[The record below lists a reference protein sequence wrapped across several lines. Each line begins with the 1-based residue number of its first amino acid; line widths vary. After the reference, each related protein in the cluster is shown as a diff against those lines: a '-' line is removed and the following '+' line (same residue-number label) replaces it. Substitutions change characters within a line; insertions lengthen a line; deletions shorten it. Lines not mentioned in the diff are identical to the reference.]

1 MEHTQLDCRNI
12 PLLQRPRGKVRV
24 VLDSD
29 AFNEIDDQYALSY
42 ALSIPDKLEV
52 EAIYAAP
59 FFNTLSSSPAD
70 GMEKSYQEILRL
82 IPLLHREDLKDRIYR
97 GSTDYLKDEQTPQDS
112 PAARDL
118 VRRAMAMP
126 QGERLYVV
134 AIGAI
139 TNVASA
145 LIMEPAIRDKII
157 LVWLGGHGYQWPD
170 TKEFN
175 LRQDIAAARVVFGC
189 GAPMVQIPCK
199 GVTSHLRTTEPELRE
214 HMLGKSDIGT
224 YLYNIT
230 CNIVKQYNVK
240 CWSRV
245 IWDLSA
251 MMWLAG
257 PEDCFIEHFDH
268 SPVVSYDGL
277 YCVDRSRHLIKIID
291 YMERDLIFAEFFS
304 VLAGTKDKE

>member
-1 MEHTQLDCRNI
+1 MDHTQLNLRNL

-29 AFNEIDDQYALSY
+29 AFNEIDDQFALSY
-42 ALSIPDKLEV
+42 ALSVPDKLEV

-59 FFNTLSSSPAD
+59 FYNRLSNSPGD

-97 GSTDYLKDEQTPQDS
+97 GSTDYLADEQTPQDS

-126 QGERLYVV
+126 EGERLYVV

-145 LIMEPAIRDKII
+145 LLMEPAIRDKII
-157 LVWLGGHGYQWPD
+157 LIWLGGNGYHWPD

-175 LRQDIAAARVVFGC
+175 MRQDIAAARIVFGC

-199 GVTSHLRTTEPELRE
+199 GVTSHLSTTEPELRE
-214 HMLGKSDIGT
+214 HMLGKSEIGS
-224 YLYNIT
+224 YLYQIT
-230 CNIVKQYNVK
+230 CNIVNHQPGK

-257 PEDCFIEHFDH
+257 PEDCFIEHIDH
-268 SPVVSYDGL
+268 SPLVSYDGM
-277 YCVDRSRHLIKIID
+277 YIRDPHRHLIKVID
-291 YMERDLIFAEFFS
+291 YVYRDIIFQEFFA
-304 VLAGTKDKE
+304 VLAAKGKE

>member
-1 MEHTQLDCRNI
+1 MENTQLDCRNI
-12 PLLQRPRGKVRV
+12 PLLQRPKGKVRV

-42 ALSIPDKLEV
+42 ALSVPDKLEV

-59 FFNTLSSSPAD
+59 FFNRLSSSPAD
-70 GMEKSYQEILRL
+70 GMEKSYQEIQRL
-82 IPLLHREDLKDRIYR
+82 IPLLHREDLLDRVYR

-118 VRRAMAMP
+118 VRRAMEMP
-126 QGERLYVV
+126 EGERLYVV

-157 LVWLGGHGYQWPD
+157 LIWLGGHGYQWPD
-170 TKEFN
+170 TLEFN
-175 LRQDIAAARVVFGC
+175 LRQDIAAARIVFGC

-214 HMLGKSDIGT
+214 HMLGKSDIGS
-224 YLYNIT
+224 YLYRIT
-230 CNIVKQYNVK
+230 CDIVKQYNVK

-257 PEDCFIEHFDH
+257 PEGCFIEHFDH
-268 SPVVSYDGL
+268 SPVVSYDGR
-277 YCVDRSRHLIKIID
+277 YCVDKSRHLIKVID

-304 VLAGTKDKE
+304 VLAAKGKE

>member
-1 MEHTQLDCRNI
+1 MDNTQLNLRNI

-42 ALSIPDKLEV
+42 ALSVPDKLEV

-59 FFNTLSSSPAD
+59 FFNRLSDSPAD
-70 GMEKSYQEILRL
+70 GMEKSYEEILRL

-126 QGERLYVV
+126 EGERLYVV

-157 LVWLGGHGYQWPD
+157 LVWLGGNGYHWPD

-175 LRQDIAAARVVFGC
+175 MRQDIAAARVVFGC

-199 GVTSHLRTTEPELRE
+199 GVTSHLSTTEPELRE
-214 HMLGKSDIGT
+214 HMLGKSDIGS
-224 YLYNIT
+224 YLYQIT
-230 CNIVKQYNVK
+230 CNIVNHQPGK

-257 PEDCFIEHFDH
+257 PEDCFIEHIDH
-268 SPVVSYDGL
+268 SPLISYDGM
-277 YCVDRSRHLIKIID
+277 YIQDKHRHLIKLID
-291 YMERDLIFAEFFS
+291 YVYRDIIFQEFFS
-304 VLAGTKDKE
+304 VLAAKGKE

>member
-1 MEHTQLDCRNI
+1 MEYSQLDCRNI
-12 PLLQRPRGKVRV
+12 PLLQRPQGKIRV

-42 ALSIPDKLEV
+42 ALSIPDRLEV

-59 FFNTLSSSPAD
+59 FFNRFSTSPAD

-82 IPLLHREDLKDRIYR
+82 LPLLHREDLADRTYR
-97 GSTDYLKDEQTPQDS
+97 GSTDYLKDEKTPQYS

-118 VRRAMAMP
+118 VRRAMEVP
-126 QGERLYVV
+126 EGERLYVV

-170 TKEFN
+170 TLEFN
-175 LRQDIAAARVVFGC
+175 LKQDIAAARVVFGC
-189 GAPMVQIPCK
+189 GAPMVQLPCK
-199 GVTSHLRTTEPELRE
+199 GVVSHLHTTEPELRE
-214 HMLGKSDIGT
+214 HMLGKSEVGS
-224 YLYNIT
+224 YLYRIT
-230 CNIVKQYNVK
+230 CDIVKKYAVK

-245 IWDLSA
+245 IWDLAA
-251 MMWLAG
+251 MMWVAG
-257 PEDCFIEHFDH
+257 PEDCFIEHLDH
-268 SPVVSYDGL
+268 SPVVSYDGI
-277 YCVDRSRHLIKIID
+277 YSVDKKRHLIKIID
-291 YMERDLIFAEFFS
+291 YVERDLVFAEFFS
-304 VLAGTKDKE
+304 VLAAKGKE

>member
-1 MEHTQLDCRNI
+1 MENTQLNLRNI
-12 PLLQRPRGKVRV
+12 PLLQRPQGKVRV

-59 FFNTLSSSPAD
+59 FFNRLSSSPAD
-70 GMEKSYQEILRL
+70 GMEKSYEEIHRL
-82 IPLLHREDLKDRIYR
+82 IPLLHREDLKDQVYR

-126 QGERLYVV
+126 EGERLYVV

-157 LVWLGGHGYQWPD
+157 LVWLGGNGYHWPD

-175 LRQDIAAARVVFGC
+175 MRQDIAAARVVFDC

-199 GVTSHLRTTEPELRE
+199 GVTSHLSTTEPELRE

-230 CNIVKQYNVK
+230 CNIVNHQPGK

-257 PEDCFIEHFDH
+257 PEDSFIEHIDH
-268 SPVVSYDGL
+268 SPLVSYDGM
-277 YCVDRSRHLIKIID
+277 YIADKHRHLIKVID
-291 YMERDLIFAEFFS
+291 YVYRDIIFQEFFS
-304 VLAGTKDKE
+304 VLAAKGKE